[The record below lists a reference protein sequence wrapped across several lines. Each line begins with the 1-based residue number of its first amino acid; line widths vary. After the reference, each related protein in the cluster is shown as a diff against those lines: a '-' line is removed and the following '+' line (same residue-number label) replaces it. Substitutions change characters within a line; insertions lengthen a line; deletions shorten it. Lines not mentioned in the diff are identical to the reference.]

1 MKMPFNTEPN
11 FHILIRK
18 LPLDDVILTPSN
30 MNGENA
36 ERTMIWGYIVRNFL
50 DPRRVHRSF
59 TAFAVIDKTEGN
71 RNITSL
77 YSGGKMGSIVVVYF
91 PRRRFKRSL
100 LNEKLAG
107 GKIDL

>member
-11 FHILIRK
+11 FHIRIPK
-18 LPLDDVILTPSN
+18 LLLDDVILTPSN

-36 ERTMIWGYIVRNFL
+36 ERTMIWGYIVKNFL
-50 DPRRVHRSF
+50 APRKVHRSF
-59 TAFAVIDKTEGN
+59 TAFAVIDKTQGN

-77 YSGGKMGSIVVVYF
+77 YSGGKMGSIVLVYF
-91 PRRRFKRSL
+91 PRWKFKRSL